1 MMALLN
7 ADIKKNHFYFEHP
20 NIAVFILHNFF
31 FKNKNAHFCMAAI
44 TANIGF
50 GIIPSPLQQ
59 QNAVY
64 IYYNLG
70 DYFIL
75 KNI

>member
-1 MMALLN
+1 
-7 ADIKKNHFYFEHP
+7 
-20 NIAVFILHNFF
+20 
-31 FKNKNAHFCMAAI
+31 MAAI

-50 GIIPSPLQQ
+50 GIIPSPLLTT
-59 QNAVY
+59 NAVY
-64 IYYNLG
+64 IYYTLG